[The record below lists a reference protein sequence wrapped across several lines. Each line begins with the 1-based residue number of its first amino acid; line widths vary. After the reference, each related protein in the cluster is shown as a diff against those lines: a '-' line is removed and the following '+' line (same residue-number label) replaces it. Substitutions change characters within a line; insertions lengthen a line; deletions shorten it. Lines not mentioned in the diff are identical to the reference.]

1 MSFVINISRDDL
13 LNTLSSIQNITNKPA
28 TVAVLNNFLLKTDND
43 SVEITAT
50 DLEVAIRKKIPA
62 EILSPGNITLPSRKL
77 FEIVRESNAE
87 TIHLEM
93 GDNKWVKINAG
104 SGNYS
109 LAGLESDNF
118 PSIPEYDE
126 ESLINFAGK
135 DIKNLIDKTIF
146 SVAAD
151 TESNFTLHGILVEKD
166 VKDNENL
173 LRMVSSDGHRLS
185 LIEKRTQTDLSPFDL
200 NQKTFIPKSGAQE
213 IKKFCDNKE
222 NVHVG
227 LNDKQAVLKSNNSL
241 LIIRLMH
248 GDFPN
253 FNNLIDKVNRA
264 SYFEIDRKLLLSSIR
279 RMNLFNEDN
288 YNVVKWTLTKDNLT
302 LSSQS
307 TDIGSAQEEIPVE
320 FTGEDMELGFNGRFF
335 IEGLQAISSEK
346 VSIIINGQS
355 YPCLIHSKDEP
366 DFICLIMPMEL

>member
-13 LNTLSSIQNITNKPA
+13 LKTLSSIQNITNKPA
-28 TVAVLNNFLLKTDND
+28 TVAVLNNFLLKTDTE

-50 DLEVAIRKKIPA
+50 DLEVAIKKKIPA
-62 EILSPGNITLPSRKL
+62 EILSPGTITLPSRKL
-77 FEIVRESNAE
+77 YEIVRESNAE
-87 TIHLEM
+87 TIHLEL
-93 GDNKWVKINAG
+93 GENNWVKINAG

-118 PSIPEYDE
+118 PSIPEYQE
-126 ESLINFAGK
+126 ENLVNFAAK

-166 VKDNENL
+166 VKDSDNI

-185 LIEKRTQTDLSPFDL
+185 LIENRTQTDLSPFDL

-213 IKKFCDNKE
+213 IKKFCENKDDIQI
-222 NVHVG
+222 G
-227 LNDKQAVLKSNNSL
+227 INDKQAVLKSDSSL

-253 FNNLIDKVNRA
+253 FNNLIEKVNRE
-264 SYFEIDRKLLLSSIR
+264 SYFEIDRKQLLSSIR
-279 RMNLFNEDN
+279 RMNLFNEDS
-288 YNVVKWTLTKDNLT
+288 YNVVKWTLTKDKLT

-307 TDIGSAQEEIPVE
+307 TDIGSAREEIPVE

-335 IEGLQAISSEK
+335 IEGLQAISSDQ